1 MVKKYIYME
10 AIRDKIFGPIVFDN
24 YTVAKEFMVQ
34 KLASKLN
41 PENSEKI
48 KYAHK
53 VGAISSTSVL
63 VGMESTYFDHDS
75 AFCII
80 ENTEDP
86 NLYNHWFAKIS
97 EVEI

>member
-10 AIRDKIFGPIVFDN
+10 AIRDKIFDAIVFGN
-24 YTVAKEFMVQ
+24 HTVAKGFMVQ
-34 KLASKLN
+34 QLALELT

-48 KYAHK
+48 KYARNTR
-53 VGAISSTSVL
+53 AISSTSVL
-63 VGMESTYFDHDS
+63 VGMESAHFDHE
-75 AFCII
+75 AALCII
-80 ENTEDP
+80 ENMEDP

>member
-1 MVKKYIYME
+1 ME
-10 AIRDKIFGPIVFDN
+10 AIRDRIFDPIVFGN
-24 YTVAKEFMVQ
+24 HTVAKEFMVQ

-53 VGAISSTSVL
+53 TGAISSTSVL

-80 ENTEDP
+80 ENMEDP